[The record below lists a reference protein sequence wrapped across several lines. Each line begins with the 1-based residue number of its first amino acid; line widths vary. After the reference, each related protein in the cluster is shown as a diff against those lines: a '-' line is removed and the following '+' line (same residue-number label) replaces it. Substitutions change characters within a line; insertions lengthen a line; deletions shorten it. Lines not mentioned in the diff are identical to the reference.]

1 MANVNLSASFLELS
15 RRSNNPVAKD
25 FSLGGWG
32 GGDSGGKK
40 NWEKTINIGMKSH
53 AMVRRHAHPEKE
65 TKI

>member
-32 GGDSGGKK
+32 GGGIVVVKRTGKK
-40 NWEKTINIGMKSH
+40 
-53 AMVRRHAHPEKE
+53 
-65 TKI
+65 